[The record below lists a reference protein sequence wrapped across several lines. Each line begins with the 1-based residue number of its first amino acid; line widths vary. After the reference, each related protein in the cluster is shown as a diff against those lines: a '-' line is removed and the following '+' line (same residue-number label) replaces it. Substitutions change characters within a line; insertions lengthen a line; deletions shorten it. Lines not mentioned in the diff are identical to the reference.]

1 MFILDVNDNFP
12 MTFSI
17 QLMTLTDD
25 KPESKSLSKMS
36 ENVTAEDGK
45 VNTTLPATSL
55 KNRETNVTASSVK
68 AERGGE

>member
-12 MTFSI
+12 MTSSI

-36 ENVTAEDGK
+36 ENVTAEDGE

-55 KNRETNVTASSVK
+55 KNRETNVN
-68 AERGGE
+68 GE

>member
-1 MFILDVNDNFP
+1 MFILDVDDNFP
-12 MTFSI
+12 MTSSF

-55 KNRETNVTASSVK
+55 RNRETNVTASSGK
-68 AERGGE
+68 AESGGE